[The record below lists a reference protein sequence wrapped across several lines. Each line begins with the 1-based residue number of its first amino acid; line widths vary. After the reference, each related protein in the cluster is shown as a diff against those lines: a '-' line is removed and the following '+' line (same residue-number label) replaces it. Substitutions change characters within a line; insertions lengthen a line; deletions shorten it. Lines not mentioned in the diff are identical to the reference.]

1 MRSIGVWGLAA
12 SLALL
17 TTHAS
22 ARAADYFV
30 EPLAQ
35 PAPAGEVSAAV
46 AEKLSPT
53 GFVVKSGKRTLC
65 EIWPAKSWSVAADFK
80 PSNTVIYPLE
90 MGELLGVVRYGR
102 KGGDFRGQDIPK
114 GVYTLRYSLQPQDGN
129 HVGTSDTRDF
139 IALVPAADDESP
151 EPIDK
156 AQLFKLSPK
165 VAGGTH
171 PAILCLL
178 ASSGETAEAPEILH
192 DEARELWSVRFT
204 NPTAAGGKSGK
215 LTIQLVVV
223 GRAAE

>member
-1 MRSIGVWGLAA
+1 MRSIGFWGWLAFTTFTTLN
-12 SLALL
+12 SPAL
-17 TTHAS
+17 
-22 ARAADYFV
+22 AADYFV

-46 AEKLSPT
+46 ADKLSPA
-53 GFVVKSGKRTLC
+53 GFAVKSGKRTLC
-65 EIWPAKSWSVAADFK
+65 EFWPTKSWSVSADFK

-90 MGELLGVVRYGR
+90 MGELLGVIRYAR

-151 EPIDK
+151 EPIGK
-156 AQLFKLSPK
+156 EQLFKLSPK

-178 ASSGETAEAPEILH
+178 ASSGEPAEAAEALH
-192 DEARELWSVRFT
+192 DEARELWSVRFSNST
-204 NPTAAGGKSGK
+204 TAGGKPGK
-215 LTIQLVVV
+215 LTIQMVVV

>member
-1 MRSIGVWGLAA
+1 MRSIGIWALAA

-17 TTHAS
+17 TTAS
-22 ARAADYFV
+22 PARAADYFV

-35 PAPAGEVSAAV
+35 PAPAGEISAAV
-46 AEKLSPT
+46 AEKLAPA

-65 EIWPAKSWSVAADFK
+65 EVWPAKSWSVAADFK

-90 MGELLGVVRYGR
+90 MGELLGVVRYAR

-151 EPIDK
+151 ELMDK
-156 AQLFKLSPK
+156 AQLFKVSPK

-178 ASSGETAEAPEILH
+178 ASSGEPAEAPEIVH
-192 DEARELWSVRFT
+192 EEARELWSVRFS
-204 NPTAAGGKSGK
+204 NPTTAGDKPGR
-215 LTIQLVVV
+215 LTIQMVVV

>member
-1 MRSIGVWGLAA
+1 MRLIGCWGLCA
-12 SLALL
+12 SVALL
-17 TTHAS
+17 HVSSRAS
-22 ARAADYFV
+22 AADYFV
-30 EPLAQ
+30 EPLDM
-35 PAPAGEVSAAV
+35 PAPAGEIGAAV
-46 AEKLSPT
+46 AEQLSPT
-53 GFVVKSGKRTLC
+53 GFAVKSGKRTLC

-90 MGELLGVVRYGR
+90 MGELLGVVRYAR

-114 GVYTLRYSLQPQDGN
+114 GLYTLRYSLQPQDGN

-151 EPIDK
+151 EPMDK

-178 ASSGETAEAPEILH
+178 ASSGEPAEAPEIMH
-192 DEARELWSVRFT
+192 DDARELWSVRFT
-204 NPTAAGGKSGK
+204 NPTTAGGKSGK

-223 GRAAE
+223 GRTAE